1 MGLRGSAPRRGMS
14 AAARRVPTRSAP
26 CIPHGLRA
34 QDAGNASPSAV
45 GIVLVVAVLLC
56 TIAAGARIAMA
67 RAQART
73 AADMSALAAADAYW
87 NEAAADPCG
96 IGSAVARTNAGAVE
110 SCEVIDMDV
119 AMEVSTATGVPFV
132 ERVSARARAGP
143 RRCDEVD
150 ATRGASQP

>member
-1 MGLRGSAPRRGMS
+1 
-14 AAARRVPTRSAP
+14 
-26 CIPHGLRA
+26 
-34 QDAGNASPSAV
+34 
-45 GIVLVVAVLLC
+45 
-56 TIAAGARIAMA
+56 MA

-87 NEAAADPCG
+87 TEAAADPCG
-96 IGSAVARTNAGAVE
+96 IGSAVARNNAGAVE

>member
-56 TIAAGARIAMA
+56 TIVA

-96 IGSAVARTNAGAVE
+96 IGSAVARNNAGAVE

>member
-1 MGLRGSAPRRGMS
+1 MRSMASRLPR
-14 AAARRVPTRSAP
+14 
-26 CIPHGLRA
+26 GLRA
-34 QDAGNASPSAV
+34 HDAGNASMGAV
-45 GIVLVVAVLLC
+45 CVVFVVAVLLC

-67 RAQART
+67 KAQART
-73 AADMSALAAADAYW
+73 AADMAALAAADAYW

-96 IGSAVARTNAGAVE
+96 MGSAVARNNAGAAE

-143 RRCDEVD
+143 RQCDEVD

>member
-1 MGLRGSAPRRGMS
+1 MRSIASRPPRGLLA
-14 AAARRVPTRSAP
+14 
-26 CIPHGLRA
+26 H
-34 QDAGNASPSAV
+34 DAGNASMGAV
-45 GIVLVVAVLLC
+45 GMVFVVAVLLC

-67 RAQART
+67 KAQART
-73 AADMSALAAADAYW
+73 AADMAALAAADAYW
-87 NEAAADPCG
+87 NEDVADPCG
-96 IGSAVARTNAGAVE
+96 IGSAVARNNAGAAE

-119 AMEVSTATGVPFV
+119 AMEVRTATGVPFV

>member
-73 AADMSALAAADAYW
+73 AADAYW

-96 IGSAVARTNAGAVE
+96 IGSAVARNNAGAVE

>member
-73 AADMSALAAADAYW
+73 AADMSALAATDA
-87 NEAAADPCG
+87 G
-96 IGSAVARTNAGAVE
+96 IGSAVARNNAGAVE

>member
-96 IGSAVARTNAGAVE
+96 IGSAVARNNAGAVE
-110 SCEVIDMDV
+110 SC
-119 AMEVSTATGVPFV
+119 EVSTATGVPFV

>member
-73 AADMSALAAADAYW
+73 AADMSALSTW
-87 NEAAADPCG
+87 
-96 IGSAVARTNAGAVE
+96 GSNAIHGHTVKSISKE
-110 SCEVIDMDV
+110 TLFCMNRH
-119 AMEVSTATGVPFV
+119 ST
-132 ERVSARARAGP
+132 
-143 RRCDEVD
+143 
-150 ATRGASQP
+150 

>member
-56 TIAAGARIAMA
+56 TIAA
-67 RAQART
+67 
-73 AADMSALAAADAYW
+73 DMSALAAADAYW

-96 IGSAVARTNAGAVE
+96 IGSAVARNNAGAVE

>member
-34 QDAGNASPSAV
+34 QDAGNAS
-45 GIVLVVAVLLC
+45 
-56 TIAAGARIAMA
+56 GARIAMA

-96 IGSAVARTNAGAVE
+96 IGSAVARNNAGAVE

>member
-45 GIVLVVAVLLC
+45 GIVLVC

-96 IGSAVARTNAGAVE
+96 IGSAVARNNAGAVE